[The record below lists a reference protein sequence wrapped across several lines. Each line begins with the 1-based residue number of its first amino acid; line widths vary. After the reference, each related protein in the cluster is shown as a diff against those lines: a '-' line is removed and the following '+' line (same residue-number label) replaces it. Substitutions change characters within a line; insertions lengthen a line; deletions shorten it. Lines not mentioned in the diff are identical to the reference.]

1 MEFVAY
7 LVNFFIIRRLIEGSG
22 IKIIGSESQ
31 SFFISKPLLTV
42 MCLLV
47 IKNFLLEVKLQ

>member
-7 LVNFFIIRRLIEGSG
+7 LVNFFILRRLIEGSG

-31 SFFISKPLLTV
+31 SIF
-42 MCLLV
+42 
-47 IKNFLLEVKLQ
+47 NFKATFDSDVFVSY